1 MRTERFKAALL
12 SILVVASLLAPML
25 ALIGTSEAKVYPEV
39 DNIIIR
45 GSEYAYGTEDTIRDS
60 ARPIVKY
67 AEGDFPPIMMSDR
80 IGSGAVVAV
89 GFGATSRN
97 NEWNRTGNPAPHWD
111 VLLDVIFQWMVPDAS
126 HVLWYEGHNVYN
138 THIICSQLISALT
151 NLGYFIED
159 STQPISS
166 SLLDLYDILVIPQM
180 QGGTAGTGGE
190 PVLSD
195 AELDAIRNF
204 VEGGQGLLIMDS
216 SDWYG
221 HNYYRAQNQVLEDLR
236 FAEYEDSYFGFQSD
250 MIYDDTNNIGGDVY
264 RPILEVD
271 SSTEIGAAY
280 QSRTGKTTLGVYS
293 PCSMV
298 KIGPGVV
305 ITSIPKYRVGMPSDT
320 LEYQFKVTNTSV
332 TGDYLTI
339 NLQVTDTAGWNPL
352 LDSYSLGVLDNGE
365 YEYVKLSVTI
375 PGGAEV
381 GDEDKITV
389 TVTTEEFATLTASFA
404 VTAHTAL
411 RIVADE
417 DTFASTQSPDT
428 PMDND
433 RPNFIDIGR
442 YQTFWS
448 YGYFKWDASLAQI
461 PDDADIIDAKIVLFN
476 YYAYGSS
483 YPAVAC
489 EVGDDWSEETLTW
502 NNKPENGPIIYS
514 TTIVKGTED
523 DPEPYFWD
531 VTSYFN
537 AQLMGDGVA
546 SFCVRPL
553 DGQPEN
559 STRRVESKDLDF
571 SPSWVFEGVRPFL
584 QVQYTRPARLVSVSI
599 SPKSQDGAPGDTL
612 SYTIKITNEGDNA
625 ETYNLGAS
633 GTEVWSL
640 SLSQNTVTLDPSESN
655 NITLTVSILDTAATG
670 TMNIVTVTATSQA
683 DQNVWDSDT
692 CTARAVGPAGVSVS
706 ISLSSKSGLPGETLT
721 YNATI
726 VNEGGAQDTY
736 DLTVTDTLAW
746 GATVSPTSLTI
757 AAGDSNT
764 ATVSVTVPE
773 GTADGTEDGITVRAT
788 SRTTS
793 TVSDS
798 ASCTAQA
805 TAAPPPDGEGLPMTL
820 IAIVVIVVVV
830 VVVVALVLMR
840 GRRAAPTWTG

>member
-1 MRTERFKAALL
+1 MRTKRFKAALL

-39 DNIIIR
+39 DNVILR
-45 GSEYAYGTEDTIRDS
+45 GSEYAYGTEDTIRDH
-60 ARPIVKY
+60 APPIVKY
-67 AEGDFPPIMMSDR
+67 VEGDFPPIMMADR

-111 VLLDVIFQWMVPDAS
+111 VLLDTIFQWMVPYAS
-126 HVLWYEGHNVYN
+126 NVLWYEGHNVYN
-138 THIICSQLISALT
+138 NRTGCSQLISALT
-151 NLGYFIED
+151 TLGYFID
-159 STQPISS
+159 GSTQPISAI
-166 SLLDLYDILVIPQM
+166 DLSTYDIVVIPQM

-221 HNYYRAQNQVLEDLR
+221 HNYYRAQNQVLKDLR
-236 FAEYEDSYFGFQSD
+236 FAEYENSYFGFQSD

-280 QSRTGKTTLGVYS
+280 QSRLGKTTIGVYS

-298 KIGPGVV
+298 KIGPWAI
-305 ITSIPKYRVGMPSDT
+305 ITGIPKYRVGMPSDT
-320 LEYQFKVTNTSV
+320 LEYQFKITNTSI

-339 NLQVTDTAGWNPL
+339 NLQVTDTAGWTPW
-352 LDSYSLGVLDNGE
+352 LDRYSLGVVENGKS
-365 YEYVKLSVTI
+365 EYVKLSVTI
-375 PGGAEV
+375 PEDAEV

-389 TVTTEEFATLTASFA
+389 TLTTEEFAVITDNFT

-417 DTFASTQSPDT
+417 DTFASTQNPDT

-448 YGYFKWDASLAQI
+448 HGYFKWDASLSQI
-461 PDDADIIDAKIVLFN
+461 PPDATIIDAKIVLFN
-476 YYAYGSS
+476 WYAYGSS

-489 EVGDDWSEETLTW
+489 ELGDDWSEETLTW

-531 VTSYFN
+531 VTSYFD
-537 AQLMGDGVA
+537 AQLKGDGVA
-546 SFCVRPL
+546 SFCVRSL
-553 DGQPEN
+553 DSQTEN

-571 SPSWVFEGVRPFL
+571 SPYWVFEGVRPFL
-584 QVQYTRPARLVSVSI
+584 QVQYTRPTHLVSVSI
-599 SPKSQDGAPGDTL
+599 SPKSQDNAPGDTL
-612 SYTIKITNEGDNA
+612 SYTVKITNEGDNA
-625 ETYNLGAS
+625 ESYNLIAS

-640 SLSQNTVTLDPSESN
+640 SLSQNTVTLDPGESN
-655 NITLTVSILDTAATG
+655 SITLTVSILDTAATG
-670 TMNIVTVTATSQA
+670 TSNTVTVTATSQA

-706 ISLSSKSGLPGETLT
+706 ISLSSKSELPGETLT

-726 VNEGGAQDTY
+726 KNEGGAQDTY
-736 DLTVTDTLAW
+736 DLTVTDPRAW

-757 AAGDSNT
+757 AAGGSNT

-773 GTADGTEDGITVRAT
+773 GTADGTEDEITVRAT
-788 SRTTS
+788 SRTDS

-798 ASCTAQA
+798 TTCTARA
-805 TAAPPPDGEGLPMTL
+805 TAEGGGLPMIL

-830 VVVVALVLMR
+830 VVVALVLLR
-840 GRRAAPTWTG
+840 GRGAAPTWTG

>member
-1 MRTERFKAALL
+1 MRTKRFKAALL

-25 ALIGTSEAKVYPEV
+25 ALIGTSEAKVYPDV
-39 DNIIIR
+39 DNIILR
-45 GSEYAYGTEDTIRDS
+45 GSEYAYGTEDTIRDQ
-60 ARPIVKY
+60 APPIVKY
-67 AEGDFPPIMMSDR
+67 AEGDFPPIIMADR
-80 IGSGAVVAV
+80 IGSGAVVAA
-89 GFGATSRN
+89 GLGATSRN
-97 NEWNRTGNPAPHWD
+97 GAWDITGNPDPHLD

-126 HVLWYEGHNVYN
+126 YVLWYEGHNVYN
-138 THIICSQLISALT
+138 NHTACSNLISALT
-151 NLGYFIED
+151 TLGYSIED
-159 STQPISS
+159 STQLISPD
-166 SLLDLYDILVIPQM
+166 LLALYDILVIPQM

-216 SDWYG
+216 ADWYG

-236 FAEYEDSYFGFQSD
+236 FCEYEDSYFGFQSD

-280 QSRTGKTTLGVYS
+280 QSRTGKTTIGVYS

-305 ITSIPKYRVGMPSDT
+305 ITGIPKYRAGMPSDT

-375 PGGAEV
+375 PDDAEV

-389 TVTTEEFATLTASFA
+389 TVTTEEFATLTASFT

-417 DTFASTQSPDT
+417 DTFASTQNPDT

-461 PDDADIIDAKIVLFN
+461 PPDATIIDAKIVLFN

-483 YPAVAC
+483 HPAAAC
-489 EVGDDWSEETLTW
+489 ELGDDWSEETLTW

-514 TTIVKGTED
+514 TTIVKGIEN

-537 AQLMGDGVA
+537 AQLTGDGVA

-571 SPSWVFEGVRPFL
+571 SPYWVFEGVRPFL
-584 QVQYTRPARLVSVSI
+584 QVHYTVPARLVSVSI

-612 SYTIKITNEGDNA
+612 SYTATITNEGDNA
-625 ETYNLGAS
+625 ESYNLSAT

-640 SLSQNTVTLDPSESN
+640 SLSQNTVTLDPGESDS
-655 NITLTVSILDTAATG
+655 ITLTVSILGTAATG
-670 TMNIVTVTATSQA
+670 TMNTVTVTATSQA
-683 DQNVWDSDT
+683 DPNVWGLDT
-692 CTARAVGPAGVSVS
+692 CTARAVSPAGVSVS
-706 ISLSSKSGLPGETLT
+706 ISLSSKSGPPGETLT

-726 VNEGGAQDTY
+726 ANEGGAQDTY

-746 GATVSPTSLTI
+746 GATVSPISLTI
-757 AAGDSNT
+757 AAGGSNT

-773 GTADGTEDGITVRAT
+773 GTADGTEDEITVRAT
-788 SRTTS
+788 SSTTS

-798 ASCTAQA
+798 ATCTARA
-805 TAAPPPDGEGLPMTL
+805 TAEGGGELPMTL

-830 VVVVALVLMR
+830 VVVVALVLLR
-840 GRRAAPTWTG
+840 GRGRGAAPTWGV